1 MSGSNA
7 AFSLNDVCSKEHYEV
22 LSCSCWPCWVRNELS
37 QRFPNS
43 TSPFATTNINTKYI
57 RKPLTYRQSF
67 LTLIHD
73 GIGQFCVSVTHV
85 MCAAP
90 CLHSF
95 SPQEFFLFL
104 FCCFV
109 FCSSSSCS
117 RSSTAESLHFC
128 TSYTPI
134 WRSEQ
139 LNDRCKLPDQHLF
152 WCQDRCFDREI
163 IRKMSISNW
172 LSSYLINTFIA
183 CMSACMCGFQ

>member
-7 AFSLNDVCSKEHYEV
+7 AFSLNDLCSKEHYEV
-22 LSCSCWPCWVRNELS
+22 LSCSCWPCWVRNALS

-57 RKPLTYRQSF
+57 KKPLTYRQSF

-90 CLHSF
+90 CLHR
-95 SPQEFFLFL
+95 FFPPR
-104 FCCFV
+104 
-109 FCSSSSCS
+109 SSSFFYFVALFSAAAAAVGLPQQNLCIS
-117 RSSTAESLHFC
+117 ALATHQFED
-128 TSYTPI
+128 
-134 WRSEQ
+134 Q
-139 LNDRCKLPDQHLF
+139 LNDRCKLPDQYLF